1 MNKASFCLGL
11 LGLLGLAAMAAC
23 QPNVQEQVIDTAADE
38 AAVRKVADELY
49 GYLQSGNYDAAA
61 ELYREDALV
70 IAPGAPAIDKQ
81 TLFASAA
88 QADTELPPNA
98 VAKWVVDTQEV
109 VVSGDLAYERGTYT
123 TEVVDK
129 TTGEAIQGTS
139 LNPSIIFVH
148 IFRREADGSWKA
160 WRYHP
165 APNVAQ

>member
-1 MNKASFCLGL
+1 MSRGVFWF
-11 LGLLGLAAMAAC
+11 GLLGLASLAAC
-23 QPNVQEQVIDTAADE
+23 EPVVQEKVIDTAADE

-61 ELYREDALV
+61 QLYRDDALV
-70 IAPGAPAIDKQ
+70 ISPGAPAIDKQ

-88 QADTELPPNA
+88 QASADLPPNA
-98 VAKWVVDTQEV
+98 VTRWVINTQEV
-109 VVSGDLAYERGTYT
+109 VVSGDMAYERGTYS

-139 LNPSIIFVH
+139 LNPAIIFVH
-148 IFRREADGSWKA
+148 IFRREPDGSWKA